1 MLYGI
6 LIFCVCWLFVYI
18 DNYCKNPYKLEAVVG
33 SKGSGKSLYMSR
45 VADKWLRANKGL
57 IYSNMGI
64 GYELEPEYWKQTF
77 IPDSLIL
84 IDEIGVLHSN
94 RDFKTMPR
102 EAVEFFKMQRK
113 YHLTIIVSSQTM
125 DFDKKIRD
133 LCDRIYLCNRIG
145 WFCRLTPYRSC
156 IAMISTHAPFAGRD
170 FLSFASV
177 LFFSECSLE
186 RRSTDDFSRF
196 LQISFR
202 PFRFWRRSRH
212 RRCCFPCRSRYL

>member
-45 VADKWLRANKGL
+45 VADRWLRSNKGL

-64 GYELEPEYWKQTF
+64 GYELDAEYWKQTF
-77 IPDSLIL
+77 LPDSLIL

-94 RDFKTMPR
+94 RDFKSMPR

-156 IAMISTHAPFAGRD
+156 IAMEH
-170 FLSFASV
+170 
-177 LFFSECSLE
+177 
-186 RRSTDDFSRF
+186 
-196 LQISFR
+196 R
-202 PFRFWRRSRH
+202 PEGGQELVNSNNA
-212 RRCCFPCRSRYL
+212 

>member
-1 MLYGI
+1 MLYGLLVFI
-6 LIFCVCWLFVYI
+6 VCWLLVYI

-45 VADKWLRANKGL
+45 VADKWLRSNKGL

-77 IPDSLIL
+77 VPDSLIL
-84 IDEIGVLHSN
+84 IDEIAVLHSN

-133 LCDRIYLCNRIG
+133 LCDRIYLCNRLG

-156 IAMISTHAPFAGRD
+156 IAMEHRPEGGQELVNTVRKAGR
-170 FLSFASV
+170 ARWYTIPKSV
-177 LFFSECSLE
+177 QQVRALE
-186 RRSTDDFSRF
+186 YDTE
-196 LQISFR
+196 QIISKT
-202 PFRFWRRSRH
+202 PSK
-212 RRCCFPCRSRYL
+212 